1 MNFENKKLE
10 EFNKFLENRKV
21 AVIGLGVS
29 NLPLLDYLH
38 DKKAKVTVF
47 DKRTIDELPK
57 ETMDKITSYSFEFS
71 LGQFYLEKLKGF
83 DLILRSPSCL
93 PTIPQLVEAEENGAI
108 VTSEIELVLKMTPSK
123 VIGIT
128 GSDGKTT
135 TTTLIYE
142 ILQHA
147 GYNCFLGGNIGVP
160 LFTKIEEMRPEDIVI
175 LELSSFQLMGMEVSP
190 DISVVTNISQNH
202 LDIHKD
208 YEEYIEA
215 KKNRFKYQNQE
226 GILVIN
232 YDNEITNTFNKEA
245 NGNVIYFSSKTKLED
260 GFIVDD
266 NIIKESEAGIRK
278 HILNVKNIKLRGI
291 HNFENICAAFAATKT
306 LVDTDIAY
314 EAIKDFGG
322 VEHRL
327 ELIKEIDGVKW
338 YNDSVSS
345 SPTRTIAGL
354 NSYNEEIVLIAGGYD
369 KNLDYTP
376 IAKPIVD
383 KVKTLILLGQTSGKI
398 YEAVK
403 KELEKQNKN
412 LNIYMCD
419 SLEDTVNKAKKYA
432 KPGQIVLFSPASASF
447 DMFKNFADRGEKF
460 KNLVNKI

>member
-1 MNFENKKLE
+1 MNFKNTKLE
-10 EFNKFLENRKV
+10 EFNEFLENRKV

-29 NLPLLDYLH
+29 NMPLLEYLH
-38 DKKAKVTVF
+38 EKKAKVTIF
-47 DKRTIDELPK
+47 DQRSINELPK
-57 ETMDKITSYSFEFS
+57 EALDIITKYSFEFS

-83 DLILRSPSCL
+83 ELIFRSPSCL
-93 PTIPQLVEAEENGAI
+93 PTIPELVQEEQNGAI
-108 VTSEIELVLKMTPSK
+108 ITTEIELVLKMTPSK
-123 VIGIT
+123 VIGVT

-142 ILQHA
+142 ILKHA
-147 GYNCFLGGNIGVP
+147 GYKCFLGGNIGTP
-160 LFTKIEEMRPEDIVI
+160 LFTKIKDMKPEDIVI

-190 DISVVTNISQNH
+190 NISVITNISPNH
-202 LDIHKD
+202 LNIHKD
-208 YEEYIEA
+208 YQEYIDA
-215 KKNRFKYQNQE
+215 KKNIFKYQDSQ
-226 GILVIN
+226 GILIIN
-232 YDNEITNTFNKEA
+232 FENDITKTFSDEA
-245 NGNVIYFSSKTKLED
+245 QGKVIYFSSKTKLEN
-260 GFIVDD
+260 GFIVDN
-266 NIIKESEAGIRK
+266 NIIKESEEGIRK
-278 HILNVKNIKLRGI
+278 HILSVKDIKLRGI
-291 HNFENICAAFAATKT
+291 HNFENICAALAATKE
-306 LVDTDIAY
+306 LVDIEEAC
-314 EAIKDFGG
+314 EAIKSFQG

-327 ELIKEIDGVKW
+327 ELVKEIEKVKW

-354 NSYNEEIVLIAGGYD
+354 NSYDEEIVLIAGGYD

-376 IAKPIVD
+376 IAKPIVE
-383 KVKTLILLGQTSGKI
+383 KVKTLILLGQTSSKI

-403 KELEKQNKN
+403 KELEKEKKN

-419 SLEDTVNKAKKYA
+419 SLEEAVNKAKKYA

>member
-208 YEEYIEA
+208 YEENIEA
-215 KKNRFKYQNQE
+215 KKNIFKYQNQE

-278 HILNVKNIKLRGI
+278 HILNVKITKLTARAI
-291 HNFENICAAFAATKT
+291 FALTYK
-306 LVDTDIAY
+306 Y
-314 EAIKDFGG
+314 
-322 VEHRL
+322 R
-327 ELIKEIDGVKW
+327 
-338 YNDSVSS
+338 YC
-345 SPTRTIAGL
+345 
-354 NSYNEEIVLIAGGYD
+354 
-369 KNLDYTP
+369 
-376 IAKPIVD
+376 
-383 KVKTLILLGQTSGKI
+383 IL
-398 YEAVK
+398 
-403 KELEKQNKN
+403 
-412 LNIYMCD
+412 
-419 SLEDTVNKAKKYA
+419 
-432 KPGQIVLFSPASASF
+432 
-447 DMFKNFADRGEKF
+447 
-460 KNLVNKI
+460 

>member
-1 MNFENKKLE
+1 MSFENKKLN
-10 EFNKFLENRKV
+10 EFNDFLKNRKV

-38 DKKAKVTVF
+38 NKNAKVTVF
-47 DKRTIDELPK
+47 DKRTIDEIPK
-57 ETMDKITSYSFEFS
+57 DTMDKITKYSFEFS

-83 DLILRSPSCL
+83 DLIFRSPSCL
-93 PTIPQLVEAEENGAI
+93 PTVPELVEAEKNGAI
-108 VTSEIELVLKMTPSK
+108 ITSEIELVLKMTPSK
-123 VIGIT
+123 VIGVT

-142 ILQHA
+142 ILKNA
-147 GYNCFLGGNIGVP
+147 GYNCFLGGNIGTP
-160 LFTKIEEMRPEDIVI
+160 LFTKIEDMKPEDVVV
-175 LELSSFQLMGMEVSP
+175 LELSSFQLMGMEISP
-190 DISVVTNISQNH
+190 DISVITNISPNH
-202 LDIHKD
+202 LNIHKD

-215 KKNRFKYQNQE
+215 KKNIFKYQNDK
-226 GILVIN
+226 GTLVIN
-232 YDNEITNTFNKEA
+232 YDNEITKPFNKEA
-245 NGNVIYFSSKTKLED
+245 HGKVIYFSSKFKLED

-278 HILNVKNIKLRGI
+278 HILNVKDIKLRGV
-291 HNFENICAAFAATKT
+291 HNFENICAALAATKE
-306 LVDTDIAY
+306 LVDTETAC
-314 EAIKDFGG
+314 EAIKNFQG

-327 ELIKEIDGVKW
+327 ELVREIDGVKW

-354 NSYNEEIVLIAGGYD
+354 KSYDEEIVLIAGGYD

-376 IAKPIVD
+376 IAKPILE

-403 KELEKQNKN
+403 KEAESQNKQI
-412 LNIYMCD
+412 NIYMCD
-419 SLEDTVNKAKKYA
+419 SLAETVAKAKKYS

-447 DMFKNFADRGEKF
+447 DMFKNFADRGQKF
-460 KNLVNKI
+460 KDLVNQI